1 MARYDIVIV
10 GGAIVGSSIAYYLRQ
25 EGFAGT
31 IALVERDPQF
41 ERAATTLSCASIRQQ
56 FSIAENIRL
65 SQFTLALF
73 RRLEEEF
80 GPGSDIGFRENG
92 YLILASEEGL
102 PVLSANHAVQ
112 KAEGAEIILE
122 DAAALERRFPYLS
135 TEGIVAG
142 AYGSAGEGWFD
153 AHAMLS
159 LFRKALRA
167 KSVDMMTQT
176 VTGIERTGNRAT
188 AVTLANGETLEAGIV
203 VNAAGPNA
211 GKVAAMAGMALPV
224 EPRKRSVFVFEA
236 RDKFADLPLLV
247 DPTGVYV
254 RPEGSVY
261 IAGGAEN
268 EDGETAADT
277 ADFEPDW
284 SLFEDAIWP
293 ALATRIPAFEAIKAT
308 RAWAGHYD
316 YNTLDQ
322 NAVIGPHPEVGNF
335 IFANG
340 FSGHGLQQAPA
351 VGKSVA
357 ELIVHGAYRTVD
369 CSVFGYERI
378 AAGRPFRELNVI

>member
-25 EGFAGT
+25 EGFGGT

-112 KAEGAEIILE
+112 QAEGAEIILE

-176 VTGIERTGNRAT
+176 VTGIERTENRAT
-188 AVTLANGETLEAGIV
+188 AVTLSSGETLEAGIV

-211 GKVAAMAGMALPV
+211 GKVAAMAGLALPV
-224 EPRKRSVFVFEA
+224 EPRKRTVFIYRCA
-236 RDKFADLPLLV
+236 TAMPALPLTV
-247 DPTGVYV
+247 DPSGVWF
-254 RPEGSVY
+254 RPEGDRFITGYAPETDSR
-261 IAGGAEN
+261 AGDN
-268 EDGETAADT
+268 
-277 ADFEPDW
+277 DFDPDW
-284 SLFEDAIWP
+284 PAFDDIVWP
-293 ALATRIPAFEAIKAT
+293 ALAARVPAFEAI
-308 RAWAGHYD
+308 RQDGAWVGHYD
-316 YNTLDQ
+316 YNTADQ
-322 NAVIGPHPEVGNF
+322 NAVIGAHPA
-335 IFANG
+335 IANLYFVTG
-340 FSGHGLQQAPA
+340 FSGHGVQQAPTA
-351 VGKSVA
+351 GRAIA
-357 ELIVHGAYRTVD
+357 ELIIHGAWQSLD
-369 CSVFGYERI
+369 CEAFAFSRFAE
-378 AAGRPFRELNVI
+378 GRPFRELNVI